1 MKKNFITII
10 SFIAIVFMPRF
21 AYSADEWDKN
31 AVYESGDI
39 VKWKGITYISSYW
52 TQGTEP
58 VDNQISWDGWITID
72 TDSIEAWKQST
83 PYNGGDVVE
92 YNTGFYIAKWW
103 NTNALPST
111 SSEWQRLDI
120 NTIVKPTPTPYPDDT
135 NIIGEDN
142 DGDGL
147 RDDYAI
153 TIVESYTE
161 SKEIA
166 LATQAGKEFGKLLEF
181 SENDIEITVED
192 AQLMATNG
200 IALQYCIDVYKME
213 NPKFLNPI
221 DLYFDTLDRAIA
233 NREASTKLYKSL
245 QGNDPIVTEI
255 DCDKF
260 LEGVSK

>member
-1 MKKNFITII
+1 MKKKFIAIVL
-10 SFIAIVFMPRF
+10 FIAIVFIPTF
-21 AYSADEWDKN
+21 AYAADEWDKN
-31 AVYESGDI
+31 AVYESGDT
-39 VKWKGITYISSYW
+39 VKWKGLTYISSYW

-72 TDSIEAWKQST
+72 TDSIEAWKQSST
-83 PYNGGDVVE
+83 YNGGDVVE
-92 YNTGFYIAKWW
+92 YNSGFYLAKWW
-103 NTNALPST
+103 NTNEIPST

-120 NTIVKPTPTPYPDDT
+120 NTIVKPTPDPDDT
-135 NIIGEDN
+135 NIIGKDN

-147 RDDYAI
+147 RDDYAV
-153 TIVESYTE
+153 TIEESYTE

-166 LATQAGKEFGKLLEF
+166 LATQAGREFGKLLEF

-213 NPKFLNPI
+213 NPEFLNPI

-245 QGNDPIVTEI
+245 QGNEPVVTEI
-255 DCDKF
+255 NCDKF

>member
-1 MKKNFITII
+1 MKKKFIEKI
-10 SFIAIVFMPRF
+10 SFIAVFLIPTI
-21 AYSADEWDKN
+21 AYSADEWNKN
-31 AVYESGDI
+31 SVYESGDI
-39 VKWKGITYISSYW
+39 VKWKGITYISSHW

-72 TDSIEAWKQST
+72 DESIEDWKQST
-83 PYNGGDVVE
+83 AYKGGDVVE

-103 NTNALPST
+103 NTNTIPST

-120 NTIVKPTPTPYPDDT
+120 NTIVKPPPAPDDT

-147 RDDYAI
+147 RDDYAV
-153 TIVESYTE
+153 TIKESYTE
-161 SKEIA
+161 WKEFA

-181 SENDIEITVED
+181 SENDVEITIKD
-192 AQLMATNG
+192 AQLMAKNG

-213 NPKFLNPI
+213 NPEFLNPI
-221 DLYFDTLDRAIA
+221 DLYFDTLARAIA
-233 NREASTKLYKSL
+233 NREASTKLYHSL
-245 QGNDPIVTEI
+245 QGNDPVVTEI

-260 LEGVSK
+260 LGGVSK